1 MNPCTVSTAA
11 ADESFRILT
20 MMVLKG
26 FCLFIALMIVGEI
39 GEYFAEKRR
48 IARGEEPCLYI

>member
-1 MNPCTVSTAA
+1 MNSCVTNAA

-20 MMVLKG
+20 MLVLKG
-26 FCLFIALMIVGEI
+26 FVAYIGVLIVSLV
-39 GEYFAEKRR
+39 AEHISESRR